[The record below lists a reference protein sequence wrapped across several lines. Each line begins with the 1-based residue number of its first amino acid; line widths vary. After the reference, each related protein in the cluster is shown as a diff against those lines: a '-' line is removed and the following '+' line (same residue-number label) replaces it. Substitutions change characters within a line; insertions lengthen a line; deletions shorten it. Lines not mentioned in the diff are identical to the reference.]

1 MKHLKACFEQAEQF
15 LPNIM
20 RTQQHV
26 VDLKKYLMLP
36 KTYKNT
42 IRMAVQNKIFPNLF
56 LLHLSTLIQAL

>member
-1 MKHLKACFEQAEQF
+1 
-15 LPNIM
+15 M